1 MRSNCVLMRVIPA
14 LPTAL
19 LAGACGGNAGGTA
32 ADASIDAP
40 PGVCGAEALFT
51 GADINWLATDTAFCG
66 VQGATWTV
74 RGDATR
80 TSTTPPNGRFT
91 LCVPHQA
98 QSIVDI
104 TPPASASG
112 CLSGDT
118 TRYPHAAVAIASDAV
133 LAAGGELTA
142 RAMTQQQEDAMFAQV
157 GQPYAAGQAQLVI
170 HVEGTVH
177 AVSISAAHAAAQQFT
192 GSTWQAASDA
202 NAPVGSDVF
211 FPNVAPGS
219 VAITMQSDATGQA
232 TVTLEAD
239 RVTYVDLIGH

>member
-1 MRSNCVLMRVIPA
+1 MRSNRVLIRVIPA
-14 LPTAL
+14 LAAAL
-19 LAGACGGNAGGTA
+19 LAGACGGSDGGTA

-51 GADINWLATDTAFCG
+51 GAEINWFATDAVFCG

-80 TSTTPPNGRFT
+80 TATTPPNGRFT

-98 QSIVDI
+98 QTIVDI
-104 TPPASASG
+104 TPPAAASG
-112 CLSGDT
+112 CLTSDPT
-118 TRYPHAAVAIASDAV
+118 HYPRAAVAIATDAV
-133 LAAGGELTA
+133 LVAGGELTA

-157 GQPYAAGQAQLVI
+157 GQPYAAAQGQLVV

-177 AVSISAAHAAAQQFT
+177 AVSISAAHAPAQQFT

-202 NAPVGSDVF
+202 NAPVGSDVW
-211 FPNVAPGS
+211 FPNVAPGT
-219 VAITMQSDATGQA
+219 VEITAQGDVTGTT
-232 TVTLEAD
+232 TVSLEAD
-239 RVTYVDLIGH
+239 RFTYVDLIGR